1 MQIRVRRDMLEPDC
15 VSIVDGA
22 PIVSVTVVAVL
33 WFDLPPVVVI
43 AAIEARHLLLFR
55 TLGVVELVRVQPVS
69 SCEVCAWGRVSSMTT
84 RVVRNDNV
92 SLYGK
97 RMAVPGTVA
106 DNAFARVSL

>member
-43 AAIEARHLLLFR
+43 AAIEARHLLLLR

-69 SCEVCAWGRVSSMTT
+69 SCVSVCMGAREF
-84 RVVRNDNV
+84 NDDACGAKQQRIT
-92 SLYGK
+92 LYGK
-97 RMAVPGTVA
+97 RTAVPGT